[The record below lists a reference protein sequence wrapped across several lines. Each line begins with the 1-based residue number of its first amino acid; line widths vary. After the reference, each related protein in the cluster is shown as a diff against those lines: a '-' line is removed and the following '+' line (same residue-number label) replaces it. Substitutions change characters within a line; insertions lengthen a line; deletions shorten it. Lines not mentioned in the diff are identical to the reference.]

1 MRLGESFRVRS
12 ELSGHAARSRPG
24 WADAHTCLVRQSSS
38 HLNLVVWFC
47 VCVVQ
52 EGDMQKCKLS
62 RQEAV
67 GGRNEEK
74 GSFRGQGQTL
84 SMFF

>member
-1 MRLGESFRVRS
+1 MLTPASYGSP
-12 ELSGHAARSRPG
+12 LP
-24 WADAHTCLVRQSSS
+24 TLT
-38 HLNLVVWFC
+38 LWFGFVC

-52 EGDMQKCKLS
+52 EGGMQKCKLS

-67 GGRNEEK
+67 GGKNEEK

>member
-1 MRLGESFRVRS
+1 ML
-12 ELSGHAARSRPG
+12 L
-24 WADAHTCLVRQSSS
+24 AHGQAGLMLTPASYGSPLPT
-38 HLNLVVWFC
+38 LTLWFGF

-52 EGDMQKCKLS
+52 EGDTQKCKLS

-67 GGRNEEK
+67 GGKNEEK